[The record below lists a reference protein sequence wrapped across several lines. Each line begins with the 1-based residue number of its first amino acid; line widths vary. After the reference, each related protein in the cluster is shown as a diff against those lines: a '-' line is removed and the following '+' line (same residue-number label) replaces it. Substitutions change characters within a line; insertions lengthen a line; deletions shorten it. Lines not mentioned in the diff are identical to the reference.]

1 MANSN
6 NTPPIFSYDTLVHAV
21 SGATGSTIAMSTFYP
36 LETARSRLQI
46 DEKRTAKHT
55 PYVVAEIVQ
64 EEGLSSL
71 YRGWY
76 PVISSLW
83 CSNFVYFYTF
93 NGLKVALGDV
103 MKSKKAVRDLL
114 IGIAAG
120 VVNVLIT
127 TPMWVVNTRLK
138 MQGVHFKT
146 KHYAESKHPKY
157 SGIID
162 AFEKIIKQEGI
173 EALWSGTIS
182 SLMLVINPAIH
193 FAAYEALKRYHSRLF
208 DRKQP
213 SALQFFLI
221 GAFAK
226 TMATLCTYPLQ
237 VVQSKLRYG
246 KEKETHKGNMIRN
259 IVAVLQHV
267 IETQG
272 KWGLYKGLEAKLLQ
286 TVLTA
291 ALMFLCYEKISRFI
305 FFILRANGIKR

>member
-1 MANSN
+1 MANPT
-6 NTPPIFSYDTLVHAV
+6 TPSIFSYDTLVHAV
-21 SGATGSTIAMSTFYP
+21 SGATGSTIAMSVFYP

-46 DEKRTAKHT
+46 DENRTAKHT

-64 EEGLSSL
+64 DEGVASL

-93 NGLKVALGDV
+93 NGLKVALGDI

-114 IGIAAG
+114 IGISAG
-120 VVNVLIT
+120 VVNVLAT

-138 MQGVHFKT
+138 MQGVQFKT
-146 KHYAESKHPKY
+146 KHFRESKHPKY
-157 SGIID
+157 SGIMD
-162 AFEKIIKQEGI
+162 AFEKIIDQEGVQ
-173 EALWSGTIS
+173 ALWSGTIS

-193 FAAYEALKRYHSRLF
+193 FAVYEALKRYHSRIF
-208 DRKQP
+208 DRKEP
-213 SALQFFLI
+213 SVLQFFLI
-221 GAFAK
+221 GALAK

-246 KEKETHKGNMIRN
+246 KEKETHKGSMIRN
-259 IVAVLQHV
+259 IGAVLTH
-267 IETQG
+267 IIATQG

-305 FFILRANGIKR
+305 FVILRANGVKR